1 METALRTIMD
11 SPMLPSIFKEIEFK
25 LNEEAL
31 KRSQFLNE
39 ISENDK
45 AEFIN
50 GEVIYHSPARLE
62 HLSASRL
69 LSQLIGIFISKY
81 KLGYLG
87 VEKMMISLTRNDYEP
102 DICFFSNKK
111 KKQFIKN
118 QMRFTA
124 PDLIV
129 EILSKSTVKIDR
141 GTKFEDYAAH
151 GVMEYWIVDPDT
163 EIHEQYFLNNGIY
176 ELNFKSG
183 NGDVTSRAIEGF
195 EIPVRAIFDEEV
207 NWKVAQSIF
216 NN

>member
-1 METALRTIMD
+1 M
-11 SPMLPSIFKEIEFK
+11 FEFLWTSLISK
-25 LNEEAL
+25 SSNCE
-31 KRSQFLNE
+31 NE

-151 GVMEYWIVDPDT
+151 GVIEYWIVDPDT
-163 EIHEQYFLNNGIY
+163 EILEQYILINGIY
-176 ELNFKSG
+176 ELNLKSG
-183 NGDVTSRAIEGF
+183 NGDVTSLAIEDF
-195 EIPVRAIFDEEV
+195 EIQVRSIFDEGA
-207 NWKVAQSIF
+207 NWKVVQSIF